1 MHCASDLLVVP
12 FIRRGPSGSC
22 SFPSS
27 WGILTVT
34 REPSVVLKG
43 DLSSL
48 LMDAV
53 INTSSSMGTLGDMHM
68 GCISAVQEPLG
79 AERDPLSPGQSSWKR
94 AWKRLG
100 ILLRLGDKRCCL
112 IPGQHHWEVMAPG
125 GLKCSGRTRNGWW
138 APNPGSR
145 GTRQGRGNGTVLALP
160 SHSSWWDLGCRESC
174 HSQHNLS

>member
-12 FIRRGPSGSC
+12 FIRREPSGSC

-43 DLSSL
+43 DLSSP

-53 INTSSSMGTLGDMHM
+53 INTSSSMGTLGDTHM

-79 AERDPLSPGQSSWKR
+79 AERGPLSPRQSSWKR
-94 AWKRLG
+94 AMERFG
-100 ILLRLGDKRCCL
+100 ILLSLGDRSCCL
-112 IPGQHHWEVMAPG
+112 IPGQQHWEVMAPG
-125 GLKCSGRTRNGWW
+125 GLKSSGRTRNGWW
-138 APNPGSR
+138 APNPGSC
-145 GTRQGRGNGTVLALP
+145 GTGQGTNGTMLALP
-160 SHSSWWDLGCRESC
+160 SPSSWWDLGSRESC
-174 HSQHNLS
+174 HSQHTLS